1 MFPFALSAIP
11 PPLPDPDASVTAMVE
26 RARVGDRAAFTALFH
41 LYNAP
46 ICRYLAHVVGN
57 DEAGRDLA
65 QETFFAAWRSLPDL
79 RDPSRFGPW
88 LYRIA
93 TNQARSYLRQGRL
106 ARWLPWAEPGDP
118 QAAHYPTTAGPEA
131 QVGEAQ
137 QVRAALEQLTPKYR
151 MCLLL
156 QLEGGFS
163 QREIARLLHLT
174 EKSVSVY
181 VSRGR
186 EEFRRAYQRLEDES
200 SHPMKGGFAR

>member
-1 MFPFALSAIP
+1 MFQFALGSTPAS
-11 PPLPDPDASVTAMVE
+11 LPDPDTSVTVVE
-26 RARVGDRAAFTALFH
+26 QAQAGDRAAFTALFQQ
-41 LYNAP
+41 YNAP

-57 DEAGRDLA
+57 DEVGRDLA
-65 QETFFAAWRSLPDL
+65 QETFLAAWRALADL

-93 TNQARSYLRQGRL
+93 TNQANSYVRQARTT
-106 ARWLPWAEPGDP
+106 RWLPWAEPTEP
-118 QAAHYPTTAGPEA
+118 QAANFPTTAGPET

-137 QVRAALEQLTPKYR
+137 QVAAAMAQLTPKYR
-151 MCLLL
+151 ICLLL

-163 QREIARLLHLT
+163 QREIAHLLHLT

-186 EEFRRAYQRLEDES
+186 EEFRRAYQRLEDEPA
-200 SHPMKGGFAR
+200 HALKGGSAR

>member
-1 MFPFALSAIP
+1 MFQFALGSTPA
-11 PPLPDPDASVTAMVE
+11 PLPDPDASVTVVVE
-26 RARVGDRAAFTALFH
+26 QARAGDRAAFTALFH
-41 LYNAP
+41 QYNAP

-57 DEAGRDLA
+57 DEVGRDLA
-65 QETFFAAWRSLPDL
+65 QETFLAAWRALADL

-93 TNQARSYLRQGRL
+93 TNQANSYLRQARIT
-106 ARWLPWAEPGDP
+106 RWLPWAEPTEP
-118 QAAHYPTTAGPEA
+118 QAANFPTTAGPEA

-137 QVRAALEQLTPKYR
+137 QVAAAMAQLTPKYR
-151 MCLLL
+151 ICLLL

-163 QREIARLLHLT
+163 QREIAHLLHLT

-186 EEFRRAYQRLEDES
+186 EEFRRAYQRLEDEPA
-200 SHPMKGGFAR
+200 HALKGGSAR